1 MGSYLQ
7 EHDIENFLR
16 TKDDGSL
23 HHRESQTLEFKE
35 SFNFAGLADYLKDF
49 SAFANNRGGYLIFG
63 VKDKPRECVGLS
75 ENALDQFNKLDTEK
89 ITGYLLECF
98 SREII
103 WEHEVYTINNK
114 SYGAFYVPPAETK
127 PIICKKDE
135 GRDVLRNGEIY
146 YRYGGRTQKIQHSEL
161 EAIISNRVETIN
173 HSWQNLVQKIAK
185 AGPQNAEVID
195 TEKGI
200 IENQSKTILIDENLL
215 QGINWIKEGSFNEKD
230 GEKTLKLV
238 GEVKSRDKI
247 EAIKKVEQDKL
258 KLYPLSATD
267 VAGELKK
274 KNNQITKHI
283 VWKIIKENDIKNNRD
298 YSIYN
303 FRNKSLEDEF
313 KKTEILPNGTP
324 SIYKESVVDFILTI
338 YNNEAKND
346 TK

>member
-1 MGSYLQ
+1 MTSFLQ

-35 SFNFAGLADYLKDF
+35 SFSFGGMADYLRDF
-49 SAFANNRGGYLIFG
+49 VAFANNRGGYLIFG

-75 ENALDQFNKLDTEK
+75 ENARNKFDKIDPET
-89 ITGYLLECF
+89 ITGYLIDYF
-98 SREII
+98 SGNII

-114 SYGAFYVPPAETK
+114 SYGAFYVLPAEIK
-127 PIICKKDE
+127 PIICKKDK
-135 GRDVLRNGEIY
+135 DVLKNGEVY

-161 EAIISNRVETIN
+161 EAIISNRIEAAN
-173 HSWQNLVQKIAK
+173 NRWQNLVQKIAK

-200 IENQSKTILIDENLL
+200 IESQSKTILIDENLI
-215 QGINWIKEGSFNEKD
+215 QGINWIKEGSFHEKE
-230 GEKTLKLV
+230 GGKTLKLV
-238 GEVKSRDKI
+238 GEVKAVDKVEAVKKI
-247 EAIKKVEQDKL
+247 EQDRL
-258 KLYPLSATD
+258 RLYPLSA
-267 VAGELKK
+267 LKVLEEVQK
-274 KNNQITKHI
+274 RNPNIKRSG
-283 VWKIIKENDIKNNRD
+283 VWKIIKENDIKSNRD

-313 KKTEILPNGTP
+313 KKTGILPKGTP

-346 TK
+346 ADTK